1 LRIARQQSAVVVTLR
16 GRPCWICSLRS
27 RACPPIAPPIVGRA
41 ICRRSL
47 HSGPVLSRISGFGA
61 SYSQRKAASQ
71 PVGPPADSSRSEA
84 GPSCCPDLGRR
95 SRRRKIVRL
104 RRASP
109 SGRRSL
115 PLWLTPKRSRDDGAG
130 RLLDLGEVLRTS
142 E

>member
-1 LRIARQQSAVVVTLR
+1 MLDLLAPLAGVSAHRSSDRRARDLPTLA
-16 GRPCWICSLRS
+16 
-27 RACPPIAPPIVGRA
+27 AC
-41 ICRRSL
+41 
-47 HSGPVLSRISGFGA
+47 
-61 SYSQRKAASQ
+61 
-71 PVGPPADSSRSEA
+71 
-84 GPSCCPDLGRR
+84 
-95 SRRRKIVRL
+95 KIVRL